1 MDLHKVSYPAF
12 LPRPIFSL
20 TPSPFHLLQW
30 LTPATLSSRLVPPS
44 SGTIPPTH
52 RRRTMGLTKGTLVTA
67 TTTLTRHR
75 LRPLTTAQMF
85 NMPAIMGARRCHHRR
100 QRPPQALHTPSPQPT
115 LMGPTRRDT
124 LATRQ
129 EPNRRDLTIHGN
141 TPHHIRIRR
150 RTNTRIH
157 TPDLVLNLKGTTTIP
172 PLMTRSLR
180 RLATTNKS
188 LYPLPCPW
196 LQWHTLLYP
205 NDPSLATYVRFRS
218 IVNMTWRGI
227 GRRTRARSPSFATGA
242 ATRLSRG
249 RMPLSDTRYVLPDL
263 LRLSKGLT
271 IGFGS
276 W

>member
-1 MDLHKVSYPAF
+1 MRPRCGRGIIFFSQPALCRTTCADVKFFPSRHNWPASKHVHNLIPLRRPAWGSSLDLLRKHQGPEKDIIGMMDLHKVSYPAF

-188 LYPLPCPW
+188 LYPLPCP
-196 LQWHTLLYP
+196 
-205 NDPSLATYVRFRS
+205 
-218 IVNMTWRGI
+218 
-227 GRRTRARSPSFATGA
+227 
-242 ATRLSRG
+242 
-249 RMPLSDTRYVLPDL
+249 
-263 LRLSKGLT
+263 
-271 IGFGS
+271 
-276 W
+276 